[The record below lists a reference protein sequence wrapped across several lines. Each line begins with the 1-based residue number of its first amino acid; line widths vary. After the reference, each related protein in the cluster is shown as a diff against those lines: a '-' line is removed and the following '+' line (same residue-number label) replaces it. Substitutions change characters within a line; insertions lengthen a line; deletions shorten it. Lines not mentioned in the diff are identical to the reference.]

1 MSSLTIP
8 RKIVVKA
15 IVTEN
20 LKASFKMQLETL
32 KKEFESNIDKIKT
45 EESRLLLNVGASL
58 NQADLNSA
66 RAKLSHDRQQQE
78 AGIREIDAKL
88 KEMASLKEG
97 SIYPYTQLDSYVDI
111 QEGDNLMEKL
121 SPGEITVR
129 DGVVIS
135 IKE

>member
-1 MSSLTIP
+1 VSSLTIP
-8 RKIVVKA
+8 RKIIVKA
-15 IVTEN
+15 IVTESF
-20 LKASFKMQLETL
+20 KASFKMQLETL

-88 KEMASLKEG
+88 KEIASLKEG
-97 SIYPYTQLDSYVDI
+97 SIYPYYSGSGW
-111 QEGDNLMEKL
+111 E
-121 SPGEITVR
+121 
-129 DGVVIS
+129 
-135 IKE
+135 